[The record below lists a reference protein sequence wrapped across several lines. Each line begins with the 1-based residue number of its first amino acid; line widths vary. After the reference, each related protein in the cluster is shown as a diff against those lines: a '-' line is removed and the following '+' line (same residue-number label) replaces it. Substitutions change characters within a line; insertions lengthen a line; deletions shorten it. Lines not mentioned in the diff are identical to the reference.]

1 MSNINFFRVLQSG
14 GVGSEPEPEPP
25 VPTCALQLGD
35 FSLGTGNEYAY
46 QDFKFYG
53 STFFSDYAVGSTTIG
68 GSPNSQSHYLYTGW
82 WPTSFTSPYPQKI
95 FQFEQT
101 NTIFT
106 GSTAPDLSAMTVY
119 TSSVNNTNYF
129 QLNASTMGSGLSQ
142 NFRAFQT
149 MQVPNTGSLIIFMTG
164 YTNNI
169 RTLIQYDLDTK
180 FDITTLNTASRETAE
195 IRVLTGSS
203 TNSIKQT
210 SFNEDGS
217 QLYQYMVNVGNT
229 TPSPAW
235 LVLHVI
241 DLSTPFDLSS
251 YSSATTSSYI
261 LNNELSNME
270 PEFLYLDKSSI
281 NTSTIF
287 DYNTS
292 GYTNQIFKDEINGTT
307 IKFRVNSNRTI
318 SHEELISN
326 SAFPDKIT
334 YSSPKIYPNN
344 TTFKYEQLFVSNSL
358 APESYNNNVNR
369 TGSCLAPYL
378 NDAGNVIF

>member
-14 GVGSEPEPEPP
+14 GVGSEPEPP
-25 VPTCALQLGD
+25 VLTCALQLGD
-35 FSLGTGNEYAY
+35 FSLGSGNGYAY

-53 STFFSDYAVGSTTIG
+53 PTYFSDLAIGSTTRG

-149 MQVPNTGSLIIFMTG
+149 MQVPNTGSLIIFMAQDPDF
-164 YTNNI
+164 

-180 FDITTLNTASRETAE
+180 FDITTLNTASRETAD
-195 IRVLTGSS
+195 IRRLTGSGHY
-203 TNSIKQT
+203 IKQT
-210 SFNEDGS
+210 SFNEDGT
-217 QLYQYMVNVGNT
+217 QLYQYMTDVEGNI
-229 TPSPAW
+229 SPFYSW
-235 LVLHVI
+235 VVLHVI
-241 DLSTPFDLSS
+241 DLSTPYDLSS

-270 PEFLYLDKSSI
+270 PKFLSSDKSSM

-287 DYNTS
+287 DYSTS

-318 SHEELISN
+318 SNEELISN

-334 YSSPKIYPNN
+334 YSSPKIYPNFS
-344 TTFKYEQLFVSNSL
+344 TIKYEQLFVSNSL
-358 APESYNNNVNR
+358 SPESYNNNVNR

-378 NDAGNVIF
+378 NDAGWVPI